1 MDERRRGTGR
11 AARLARRLTTADCEH
26 RENKKATAP
35 CRADAVAFRF
45 YFVSESRDRFKTQTE
60 RFADFG
66 DSVKRDIHT
75 SFFDTTKVAGIKVA
89 AVEAAPGPK
98 KESDE

>member
-1 MDERRRGTGR
+1 M
-11 AARLARRLTTADCEH
+11 TAGH
-26 RENKKATAP
+26 KHQENKKATAP

-45 YFVSESRDRFKTQTE
+45 ILFHFRTRHRFKAQTE

-75 SFFDTTKVAGIKVA
+75 SFFDTAKVTGIKTA

>member
-1 MDERRRGTGR
+1 MDERHRGIGR
-11 AARLARRLTTADCEH
+11 AAQLARRLTTADCEH

-35 CRADAVAFRF
+35 CRADAVAFALFRF
-45 YFVSESRDRFKTQTE
+45 RTRHRFKTQTE
-60 RFADFG
+60 RLADFG
-66 DSVKRDIHT
+66 DGVDGHIHASV
-75 SFFDTTKVAGIKVA
+75 FDTAEMAGIKTT

>member
-1 MDERRRGTGR
+1 MLIFSQRYIKYPRYTSRFFNFR
-11 AARLARRLTTADCEH
+11 KAS
-26 RENKKATAP
+26 ATAP
-35 CRADAVAFRF
+35 CRADAVAFALFRF
-45 YFVSESRDRFKTQTE
+45 RSRHNRKAQAE
-60 RFADFG
+60 GFADFG

-75 SFFDTTKVAGIKVA
+75 SFFDTAKVTGIKTA

>member
-11 AARLARRLTTADCEH
+11 AARLARRLTTAGH
-26 RENKKATAP
+26 KHQENKKATAP
-35 CRADAVAFRF
+35 CRADAVAFALFRF
-45 YFVSESRDRFKTQTE
+45 RSQHNRKTQTE

-75 SFFDTTKVAGIKVA
+75 SVFDAAEVAGIKTT

>member
-1 MDERRRGTGR
+1 MDERHRGIGR

-35 CRADAVAFRF
+35 CRADAVAFALFRF
-45 YFVSESRDRFKTQTE
+45 RTRHRFKTQAE
-60 RFADFG
+60 GFADFG

-75 SFFDTTKVAGIKVA
+75 SFFDTAKVTGIKTA

>member
-1 MDERRRGTGR
+1 MTPRDWTCCTTCPKIND
-11 AARLARRLTTADCEH
+11 RRLRAS
-26 RENKKATAP
+26 REQKATAP
-35 CRADAVAFRF
+35 CRADAVAFALFRF
-45 YFVSESRDRFKTQTE
+45 RSRHNRKTQAE
-60 RFADFG
+60 GFADFG